1 MKRIAL
7 IIAMSLI
14 VFLSGC
20 KSNVAEIKYKG
31 GEVILLSED
40 IETSGIAEAI
50 APAVVAVCGI
60 TNSTQ
65 SVGSGVCVAENGYIL
80 TNSHVINDCDEI
92 VLYLSDKSN
101 VNAKILYEDTV
112 NDLAILKCSRALPY
126 LTIGNSD
133 DIMVGDDVLAVGT
146 PLSLTLTHTFTK
158 GIISAM
164 NRTIKVSSNDGS
176 GYMQNLIQHDA
187 SLNPG
192 NSGGPLINSKGQVVG
207 INTLKISGG
216 EGIGFAIPS
225 KNFVS
230 LLSSFASNINYKVPY
245 LGVFGYDSE
254 IANYYGNSDLD
265 EGFYILDISSLSP
278 LNELD
283 ISSGATITFLDGEK
297 IKNASDLKNV
307 LYSCNANDI
316 VGIEYY
322 MNGKVYRSK
331 IKLENI

>member
-1 MKRIAL
+1 MEKIVL
-7 IIAMSLI
+7 IIVMS
-14 VFLSGC
+14 FMAFMSGC
-20 KSNVAEIKYKG
+20 KGSVTDIKYKG

-50 APAVVAVCGI
+50 TPAVVAVCGI
-60 TNSTQ
+60 TSSAQ

-80 TNSHVINDCDEI
+80 TNSHVINGCDEI

-101 VNAKILYEDTV
+101 VDAKILYEDTI

-126 LTIGNSD
+126 LSIGNSD

-164 NRTIKVSSNDGS
+164 NRTIKVSSSDGS

-230 LLSSFASNINYKVPY
+230 LLSSFASNINYEVPY

-254 IANYYGNSDLD
+254 IANYYGSSDLD

-283 ISSGATITFLDGEK
+283 ISSGATITSLGGEK

>member
-1 MKRIAL
+1 MKKIGL
-7 IIAMSLI
+7 IIAMSLM

-20 KSNVAEIKYKG
+20 KGSVADIKYKG

-50 APAVVAVCGI
+50 TPAVVAVCGI
-60 TNSTQ
+60 TNSSQ

-80 TNSHVINDCDEI
+80 TNSHVVNDCDEI

-126 LTIGNSD
+126 LQIGDSD
-133 DIMVGDDVLAVGT
+133 EVMVGDDVLAVGT

-164 NRTIKVSSNDGS
+164 NRTIKVSSTEGS

-230 LLSSFASNINYKVPY
+230 LLSSFASNINYEVPY

-254 IANYYGNSDLD
+254 IANYYGSSDLE

-278 LNELD
+278 LNEMD
-283 ISSGATITFLDGEK
+283 ISSGATITSIDGKK

-307 LYSCNANDI
+307 LYRHEANDI
-316 VGIEYY
+316 IGIEYY
-322 MNGKVYRSK
+322 MNGKVYCGK
-331 IKLENI
+331 IKLKNI